1 MKYTIVDPYMFDFN
15 DLWSVR
21 EALPNQPYYYDSKN
35 KIKLY
40 CYDTFSI
47 LPKIP
52 DSCVDLIFT
61 DPPYFLSSGG
71 ITCQSGRMVSVDKGE
86 WDKLETIQE
95 VHEFNMRWIREC
107 QRILKP
113 DGSIWICGTSHNIF
127 SVGLA
132 LQEAGC
138 KILNDIVW
146 EKPAPPPNLSCRYF
160 THASEHLVWAAK
172 NKKSK
177 HTFNYKVMKEIAGGK
192 QMKSVWHDIWLLPS
206 VKKEEKIFGKH
217 PTQKPAELIRRAV
230 LASSQPLDIVF
241 DPFCGSG
248 TTGVVCK
255 EEKRRFVGIDSEEN
269 YLKVAVKRIET
280 SKPPTEVSR

>member
-15 DLWSVR
+15 GSCSVS
-21 EALPNQPYYYDSKN
+21 ETLPNQPYYYDSNN

-86 WDKLETIQE
+86 WDKLKTIQE

-113 DGSIWICGTSHNIF
+113 NGTIWICGTSHNIF

-132 LQEAGC
+132 LQETGC
-138 KILNDIVW
+138 KILNNIVW
-146 EKPAPPPNLSCRYF
+146 EKMAPPPNLSCRYF
-160 THASEHLVWAAK
+160 THASEHLIWAAK

-230 LASSQPLDIVF
+230 LASSQPVDIVF

-248 TTGVVCK
+248 TTAVVCK
-255 EEKRRFVGIDSEEN
+255 EEKRRFIGIDSEVKF
-269 YLKVAVKRIET
+269 LKVAVKRIE
-280 SKPPTEVSR
+280 SANIKEKD